1 MNKLCKIGYFGG
13 SPCLWGWG
21 KGDGEA
27 ATWEKGG
34 VRKCK
39 SGGRKGG
46 EVQDP
51 HMAGSVI
58 KRNIA

>member
-1 MNKLCKIGYFGG
+1 MLVEVGEGRWGG
-13 SPCLWGWG
+13 SHL
-21 KGDGEA
+21 GE
-27 ATWEKGG
+27 GG

>member
-1 MNKLCKIGYFGG
+1 MGLHACGG
-13 SPCLWGWG
+13 GG
-21 KGDGEA
+21 RGMGGA

-34 VRKCK
+34 FRKCK